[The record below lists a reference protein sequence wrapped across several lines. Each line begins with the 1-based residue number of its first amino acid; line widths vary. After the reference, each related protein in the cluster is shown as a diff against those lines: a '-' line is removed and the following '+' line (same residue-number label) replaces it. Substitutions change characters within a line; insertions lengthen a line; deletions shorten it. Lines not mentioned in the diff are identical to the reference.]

1 MKPKFNVGDVV
12 KVIWRPKEVR
22 NFPAWF
28 FNELE
33 NKQIISSIDTNEG
46 FPPEFYYSYY
56 FEEPGYSK
64 LSRLSFYENEI
75 ELAFNQPAFI
85 KKTELPEI

>member
-28 FNELE
+28 FKELE

-46 FPPEFYYSYY
+46 FPQNFTILIT
-56 FEEPGYSK
+56 SK
-64 LSRLSFYENEI
+64 N
-75 ELAFNQPAFI
+75 LAIQNSVVCLFM
-85 KKTELPEI
+85 KTR

>member
-1 MKPKFNVGDVV
+1 MKPKFNVGDRVRI
-12 KVIWRPKEVR
+12 IWRPKPERVFTR
-22 NFPAWF
+22 EFHS
-28 FNELE
+28 ELE
-33 NKQIISSIDTNEG
+33 KTQTIARIKTNKGLT
-46 FPPEFYYSYY
+46 PYYYYSYY

-64 LSRLSFYENEI
+64 LSGLGFFEKEI